1 MKKAILFITALCT
14 LASTSL
20 YAGSGSYYVFAFSG
34 SKSTAVSLE
43 KDADYV
49 SMSLIVQSKQKEPN
63 ARFAEIKQAQNLIL
77 GKAKNQDGIMIHKGP
92 ISLSPKPISQF
103 SSISSF
109 SYSQSSSTAQLHVMA
124 KLDDKTDVYACAS
137 RIRHFLDSIKMP
149 GKSYYSLGQI
159 QLAIA
164 NPEQYRQEI
173 LKRISGDIS
182 FVKSTM
188 ETSGTV
194 SITGLEQPVLVRQ
207 IDDRKVELFIN
218 YSMTMNLSNK
228 AIDSDKE

>member
-1 MKKAILFITALCT
+1 MKKTTVSIAAICAMTT
-14 LASTSL
+14 VSL
-20 YAGSGSYYVFAFSG
+20 YAGSGPYYVFAFSG

-49 SMSLIVQSKQKEPN
+49 SMSLTVQSNQKEPN

-77 GKAKNQDGIMIHKGP
+77 GKAKNQDGIIIHKGP
-92 ISLSPKPISQF
+92 ISLSPKPMSKF

-109 SYSQSSSTAQLHVMA
+109 SYSHSSSTAQLHVMA
-124 KLDDKTDVYACAS
+124 KLDDRSDVYACAS
-137 RIRHFLDSIKMP
+137 QIRRFLDSIKMP
-149 GKSYYSLGQI
+149 GKSHHSLGQI

-173 LKRISGDIS
+173 LTRISKDVE
-182 FVKSTM
+182 FVKSTVQ
-188 ETSGTV
+188 TSGKVT
-194 SITGLEQPVLVRQ
+194 ITGLEQPVLVRQ
-207 IDDRKVELFIN
+207 VDDRKVELFIN
-218 YSMTMNLSNK
+218 YSMTMELSNQ